1 MNEKIGQIKTTRFD
15 LKEGTKTVYV
25 EKSQM
30 TQDLTQEQY
39 DNITN
44 KDTLAFFRRLGA
56 TETATREYTKRGYVI
71 TRLVSKSP
79 SREEKVVREFKFDY

>member
-1 MNEKIGQIKTTRFD
+1 MEKIGQIKTTRFD

-25 EKSQM
+25 ERSQM

-39 DNITN
+39 DNITS
-44 KDTLAFFRRLGA
+44 KETLAFFRRLGA
-56 TETATREYTKRGYVI
+56 TETATREYTRRGYVI

-79 SREEKVVREFKFDY
+79 SREEKVIREFMFYY